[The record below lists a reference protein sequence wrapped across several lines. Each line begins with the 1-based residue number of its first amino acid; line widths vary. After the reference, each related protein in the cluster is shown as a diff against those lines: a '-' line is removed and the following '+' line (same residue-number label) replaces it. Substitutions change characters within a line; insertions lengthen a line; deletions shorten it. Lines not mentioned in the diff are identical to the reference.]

1 MRQLIITLLVG
12 FMTFGIAVDN
22 ADARRFGG
30 GASMGHYS
38 RSSSATSGSAAS
50 TPRQAPASRPAAAG
64 SRFMGPMAGLLAG
77 GLIGAMFFGGAF
89 NGLRF
94 ADILLIALVI
104 FAIYLFMRSRRQA
117 YASHQ
122 QANQHYQQ
130 HQGQQPQQQAFN
142 ATQAGGG
149 SYGTTPTWF
158 NRERFLEDA
167 KGHFTNLQKSW
178 DDNNLSDMQD
188 YVTPELYN
196 LLRQERAKQPDNNR
210 TEVIKLFAE
219 LGNIQQ
225 FGQKAE
231 ASVLFH
237 GVIKENGEQNEFSEV
252 WHLVRDVR
260 DQAPWYIQGI
270 EQR

>member
-38 RSSSATSGSAAS
+38 RSSSATSGQKAS

-64 SRFMGPMAGLLAG
+64 NRFMGPMAGLLAG
-77 GLIGAMFFGGAF
+77 GLIGALFFGGAF

-104 FAIYLFMRSRRQA
+104 FGIYLFMRSRRHA
-117 YASHQ
+117 YANQ
-122 QANQHYQQ
+122 QQGNQQYQQ
-130 HQGQQPQQQAFN
+130 QQSQQHAQQFN
-142 ATQAGGG
+142 TAQSGGG
-149 SYGTTPTWF
+149 SYGTTPEWF

-167 KGHFTNLQKSW
+167 KAHFETLQKAW
-178 DDNNLSDMQD
+178 DDNSLSDIQD

-196 LLRQERAKQPDNNR
+196 LLRQERAKQPDDNS

-219 LGNIQQ
+219 LGDIQQ
-225 FGQKAE
+225 FDQKAE